1 MPDGPI
7 PVEVVK
13 AWTPGAYAGWAAVI
27 VQCFIALGLV
37 IKKGPEWLDR
47 WISKRRQDAD
57 IDLAERTA
65 KAAEKAAE
73 KAEEAAEAAQ
83 VAKRVDALED
93 RVTRM
98 GQAVSFLMNAAITA
112 TNALPEGHPAIAQS
126 RDLIALAASAIGG
139 DDPFSKALTKLAN
152 VKGNGE

>member
-1 MPDGPI
+1 MADGPI

-27 VQCFIALGLV
+27 IQCFIALGLV

-47 WISKRRQDAD
+47 WLSKRRQDAD
-57 IDLAERTA
+57 IDLQARTAAAAER
-65 KAAEKAAE
+65 AAEKAS
-73 KAEEAAEAAQ
+73 EAAEAAN
-83 VAKRVDALED
+83 VAARIDALED

-126 RDLIALAASAIGG
+126 RELIGLAASAIGG
-139 DDPFSKALTKLAN
+139 DDPYSKALSRLAN
-152 VKGNGE
+152 VKGVGE